1 MSDTNLPPN
10 IENGLNN
17 ATSRLNDFNNELGQ
31 QVRLARN
38 FNKQVGGLLDNLKKA
53 NEVFGNVVEPLN
65 SLTKAINALNKT
77 MIASAKISLVQ
88 AGPPTPAK
96 LKALADLQNI
106 INNIVIPPDPGNPGG
121 PGGGGGG
128 SNDPNGFQSFLE
140 KFQSIIDDNTQA
152 IKNSV
157 TNTIKF
163 FNIGDNVVK
172 AFKNF
177 EALNEKS
184 LAMGVSYQRFI
195 SENSEALENSRVGQQ
210 QLLEV
215 MVSNFGA
222 GIRMNSKELQSLN
235 EEMIA
240 TGQDTRALES
250 VNVNLLALTGK
261 NNSVV
266 SNLARINQEVSD
278 EYQISNTRLIQAMS
292 NLSETMEQA
301 SFFGSDAVEA
311 VGSLGMELQGL
322 VGVDMPREINTA
334 ISLLIPSIENI
345 GIRQLAGLEGV
356 QDKLL
361 DNTITLSDLAPA
373 LERVLKVRDEARRM
387 DEDTA
392 NTVAANQFQVS
403 EQQFRQL
410 SRLAEAVINGNAH
423 QSDIAKKREEEFNQV
438 RVLREKQLDYFTRWG
453 PDTYKVV
460 ETITP
465 AINSLALGLN
475 LVAGVGS
482 LGQFGGL
489 IGGRA
494 GAGIARAAGAA
505 GVGLLAPKL
514 GEMAGFETDNMGAN
528 VGAALGAGIGS
539 LFAPVVGTAIGSV
552 VGTYIGDAIYDSLY
566 PPLDDIRNATERTA
580 EEQAAAREAEQQRL
594 REEQIAKREE
604 MTALVSLA
612 SYLRTQAPERPTDPE
627 TFEKLMRELTAA
639 IKVNNRVT
647 ADSGNRNS
655 AIPADR

>member
-475 LVAGVGS
+475 FVAGVGS